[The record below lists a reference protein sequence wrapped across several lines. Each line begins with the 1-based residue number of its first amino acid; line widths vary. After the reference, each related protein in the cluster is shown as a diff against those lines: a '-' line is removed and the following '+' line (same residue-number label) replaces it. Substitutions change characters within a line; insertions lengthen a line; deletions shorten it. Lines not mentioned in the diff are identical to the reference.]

1 MDLSVIVTDHIDDRF
16 SWVRYDDFEIIV
28 MKENGYVNAT
38 KLCILGNRRLSDW
51 LNMESTK
58 ELIREAEYVNR
69 NWKAKSFYTDDI
81 KGVILDIESED
92 YVYEVSGCYIHQDL
106 ISHITSWISPLF
118 SLKVSKIMNY
128 YTMSKYERELRDKED
143 INKEFLKLLK
153 GLYKK
158 HDNDIVKLKERYREQ
173 RKNIKRLET
182 KYDNEIEE
190 LKLRNVNTECKEVR
204 QDSLQGS
211 NRLFFN
217 EEELV
222 TCTSTQSD
230 LFTNDEEQYDVGSSK
245 EPVKQRKASPLHELL
260 TEGEGR
266 TQSVLFT
273 DGEEIIDKELKVNAT
288 RDIGICNSHENFT
301 SSESSSSSINSI
313 QIIENKTDTH
323 EKLSSRRETSQ
334 RSEFLTEGEEIVTVT
349 SSQKTLVK
357 IPNAAVHNGTCEIIQ
372 SKDSKSLEKNSLD
385 AKNTQSI
392 ADKLRRFRFEGSS
405 RSAKCHASTT
415 SERPSKY
422 FS

>member
-16 SWVRYDDFEIIV
+16 SWVRYDDFEIVV

-38 KLCILGNRRLSDW
+38 KLCILGNKRLSDW

-69 NWKAKSFYTDDI
+69 NWKDKSFYMDGI

-128 YTMSKYERELRDKED
+128 YTMSKYERELRYKED

-190 LKLRNVNTECKEVR
+190 LKLRNVNTECKEGR

-211 NRLFFN
+211 K
-217 EEELV
+217 
-222 TCTSTQSD
+222 
-230 LFTNDEEQYDVGSSK
+230 DV
-245 EPVKQRKASPLHELL
+245 
-260 TEGEGR
+260 
-266 TQSVLFT
+266 
-273 DGEEIIDKELKVNAT
+273 
-288 RDIGICNSHENFT
+288 
-301 SSESSSSSINSI
+301 
-313 QIIENKTDTH
+313 
-323 EKLSSRRETSQ
+323 
-334 RSEFLTEGEEIVTVT
+334 
-349 SSQKTLVK
+349 KTLYKEV
-357 IPNAAVHNGTCEIIQ
+357 I
-372 SKDSKSLEKNSLD
+372 DYSLKKRN
-385 AKNTQSI
+385 
-392 ADKLRRFRFEGSS
+392 
-405 RSAKCHASTT
+405 
-415 SERPSKY
+415 
-422 FS
+422 

>member
-16 SWVRYDDFEIIV
+16 SWVRYNDFEIIV

-38 KLCILGNRRLSDW
+38 KLCILGNKRLSDW
-51 LNMESTK
+51 LNMETTK

-69 NWKAKSFYTDDI
+69 NWKAKSFYMNDI

-173 RKNIKRLET
+173 RKNIKLLET

-190 LKLRNVNTECKEVR
+190 LKLRNVNTECKEGR
-204 QDSLQGS
+204 QDSFQGS

-222 TCTSTQSD
+222 TCTSTQHD
-230 LFTNDEEQYDVGSSK
+230 LFTNDEEHYDIGSYK

-260 TEGEGR
+260 TNSEVR

-288 RDIGICNSHENFT
+288 RDINICNSHENFT

-313 QIIENKTDTH
+313 QLIENKTDTH
-323 EKLSSRRETSQ
+323 EKLSSRRETRQ
-334 RSEFLTEGEEIVTVT
+334 RSELLTEGEEIVTVT

-357 IPNAAVHNGTCEIIQ
+357 IPNATVHNVTCETIQ
-372 SKDSKSLEKNSLD
+372 SKDSKSLEKNSVD

-405 RSAKCHASTT
+405 RTAKCPASTT
-415 SERPSKY
+415 PERSSKY